1 MHYEQYY
8 QLATEAKFIEM
19 GVELSDLVTCR
30 VIQQTSR
37 AYPGLRGLSEPFQV
51 ETGMLIRHLEFSNGY
66 MQSMWAQAVETQD
79 FSMIPFKF
87 DELQVILANEPSEE
101 V

>member
-8 QLATEAKFIEM
+8 QLATQEKFLSM
-19 GVELSDLVTCR
+19 GVELADLATCR
-30 VIQQTSR
+30 CLQQAPTV
-37 AYPGLRGLSEPFQV
+37 YENMRGLTDPFTT

-66 MQSMWAQAVETQD
+66 MQSMWATAVETQD
-79 FSMIPFKF
+79 FSMIPFKLE
-87 DELQVILANEPSEE
+87 ELQVILANEPSEE